1 MKVVRFVL
9 RLVGWL
15 LTPFVAWAAS
25 LSGGTLVAWA
35 TADVRPT
42 VAFWLTVAGGAL
54 AALLGLLGWLRLLR
68 HSPRLRHALE
78 VPDGRVSLPGLKPNE
93 AERS

>member
-1 MKVVRFVL
+1 MKIFRFVL
-9 RLVGWL
+9 RLLGWL

-35 TADVRPT
+35 TADARPT
-42 VAFWLTVAGGAL
+42 IAFWLTVAGGAL
-54 AALLGLLGWLRLLR
+54 TALLGLLGWVQLLR
-68 HSPRLRHALE
+68 RSPRLRHALD
-78 VPDGRVSLPGLKPNE
+78 VPESGVSLPALRPNE